1 MRAGRTY
8 AIGISVSYALLLLL
22 LPASTDART
31 AGLVLSEALRAASWA
46 VAGFGALSAARDLSA
61 RDHDDGSV
69 SLANA
74 SGYRARDV
82 LVSHWAA
89 GAMRIAFWLFVP
101 FALLALF
108 AGVRF
113 STSAGVDL
121 GVGLAAVGLVYAPL
135 LGVTAST
142 LAGVRRGCFPV
153 TAGSRCCCSWSDLT
167 CCGCPFRAAERTG
180 RLRLVA
186 RTEQRAGSAA
196 GLGTTGLCLTA
207 AFARGPARWMRAF
220 RTACRWCSAHRPTIS
235 RACASCSRESV
246 PRGKAA

>member
-1 MRAGRTY
+1 VARLLPLIRLSSRRLGEAFGMRAGRTY
-8 AIGISVSYALLLLL
+8 AIGISLSYALLLLL

-46 VAGFGALSAARDLSA
+46 VAGFGALSAARDLST
-61 RDHDDGSV
+61 RDHDDGLV

-74 SGYRARDV
+74 SGYRTRDV

-113 STSAGVDL
+113 STPRALLWASGW
-121 GVGLAAVGLVYAPL
+121 LAVALVYAPL

-142 LAGVRRGCFPV
+142 LSRGAARLFP
-153 TAGSRCCCSWSDLT
+153 GH
-167 CCGCPFRAAERTG
+167 G
-180 RLRLVA
+180 RIALLLFVVGPHLLRLSFPELPSVP
-186 RTEQRAGSAA
+186 
-196 GLGTTGLCLTA
+196 A
-207 AFARGPARWMRAF
+207 AFAWLLEQSNQLVQQLAWA
-220 RTACRWCSAHRPTIS
+220 
-235 RACASCSRESV
+235 
-246 PRGKAA
+246 